1 MKCSS
6 CGGTLRYDI
15 ASYGLVCD
23 FCGTVRRLHRPEEGA
38 AIGEFDFATALRGS
52 NTGWGV
58 TRGLVTCKSCGAQLL
73 CDSDQ
78 MSGMCPFCG
87 SAVVLSAE
95 DANCGVAPNAIIPFT
110 LTKEQVAEKFY
121 RWNKFAFWSPEK
133 FRRGKVLGNLTPV
146 YIPYW
151 TFEADTVTTYTG
163 RFGRNSGSGDHEKT
177 TWYMRTGILEKHISD
192 YHVCGSRKF
201 FNDKRLNSVISFTDT
216 EYIPYTPDTLS
227 GMAAEI
233 YTIGIDEA
241 WTYARN
247 VGLKKDIMESIRR
260 EERADY
266 YSDPSFSTEFY
277 NVKFR
282 YVLVPAW
289 LSGCRYGGKIY
300 NVVASGTN
308 GRGYCDRPVSIAKLI
323 GFPVLVAAYLYIGNI
338 LNLGKIFAP
347 LATFVIV
354 GAMIT
359 YLISFFVTLSNQ
371 TSHERQERERYKT
384 QNK

>member
-23 FCGTVRRLHRPEEGA
+23 FCGTIRRLHRPEEGA

-52 NTGWGV
+52 NTNWGV
-58 TRGLVTCKSCGAQLL
+58 TRRLVICKSCGAQMLY
-73 CDSDQ
+73 DSDQ

-133 FRRGKVLGNLTPV
+133 FRRGKVLGNLTPI

-163 RFGRNSGSGDHEKT
+163 KFGRNTGSGDHERT
-177 TWYMRTGILEKHISD
+177 LEYMRSGILEKHISD

-241 WTYARN
+241 WTYART
-247 VGLKKDIMESIRR
+247 VGLKKDIMESIRQD
-260 EERADY
+260 ERADY
-266 YSDPSFSTEFY
+266 YSDPVFSTEFY

-282 YVLVPAW
+282 YVLVPVW

-308 GRGYCDRPVSIAKLI
+308 GRGYCDRPVSIAKFI
-323 GFPVLVAAYLYIGNI
+323 GFPVLVIAYFIIGNI
-338 LNLGKIFAP
+338 LNLGMIFAP
-347 LATFVIV
+347 LAAFVIV

-359 YLISFFVTLSNQ
+359 YLISFFVTLSHQ
-371 TSHERQERERYKT
+371 SSHERQERERYKA

>member
-38 AIGEFDFATALRGS
+38 VIGDFDFATALRSSG
-52 NTGWGV
+52 NNWGIA
-58 TRGLVTCKSCGAQLL
+58 RRLVTCNSCGAQLL
-73 CDSDQ
+73 YDSDQ

-95 DANCGVAPNAIIPFT
+95 DADCGVAPNAIIPFT

-146 YIPYW
+146 YVPYW
-151 TFEADTVTTYTG
+151 TFEADTVTSYTG
-163 RFGRNSGSGDHEKT
+163 KFGHTTGSGDNAT
-177 TWYMRTGILEKHISD
+177 TVMYQRSGIAEKHIHD

-201 FNDKRLNSVISFTDT
+201 FNDTRLNSVISFTDK
-216 EYIPYTPDTLS
+216 EFIPYTPDTVS
-227 GMAAEI
+227 GMTAEI

-241 WTYARN
+241 WAYARN
-247 VGLKKDIMESIRR
+247 VGLKKAIMESTR
-260 EERADY
+260 ENEHADS
-266 YSDPSFSTEFY
+266 YSDLRFSTEFY

-282 YVLVPAW
+282 YVLVPVW

-300 NVVASGTN
+300 NVAASGTN
-308 GRGYCDRPVSIAKLI
+308 GRGYCQRPLSIAKAVL
-323 GFPVLVAAYLYIGNI
+323 FPIILVLYFIIGNI
-338 LNLGKIFAP
+338 LNLGMIFSA
-347 LATFVIV
+347 LAIIALFGAVI
-354 GAMIT
+354 M
-359 YLISFFVTLSNQ
+359 YLISFVLTLTNQ
-371 TSHERQERERYKT
+371 SAKEKQERERYNAQK
-384 QNK
+384 